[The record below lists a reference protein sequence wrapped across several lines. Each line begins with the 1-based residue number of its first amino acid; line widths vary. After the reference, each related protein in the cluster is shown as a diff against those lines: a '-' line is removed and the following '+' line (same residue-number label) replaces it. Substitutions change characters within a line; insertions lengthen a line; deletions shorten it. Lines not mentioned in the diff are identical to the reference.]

1 MLQRY
6 NERFVKLLTETHSGV
21 STSAQDCEARL
32 NSFLGE
38 GAAGK
43 EEMTSIL
50 LDDLKIKS
58 ASLSYK
64 ISSEAADQDMA
75 LSLRQLLYQAV
86 TVFQR
91 TGKAADSAGPGDKSQ
106 AELFESEL
114 T

>member
-1 MLQRY
+1 M
-6 NERFVKLLTETHSGV
+6 
-21 STSAQDCEARL
+21 STSSLDYEARV

-38 GAAGK
+38 GPAGK

-64 ISSEAADQDMA
+64 ISTEAADQDMA

-91 TGKAADSAGPGDKSQ
+91 TGKVQDSSAADSAPGDKSQ
-106 AELFESEL
+106 AESSEGEL
-114 T
+114 TQLLCQDFFFDSA